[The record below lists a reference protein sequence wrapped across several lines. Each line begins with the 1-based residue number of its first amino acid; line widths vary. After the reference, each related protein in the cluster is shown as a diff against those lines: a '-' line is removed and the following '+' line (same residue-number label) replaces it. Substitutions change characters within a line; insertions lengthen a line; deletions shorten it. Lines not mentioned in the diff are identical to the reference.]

1 MKFDETG
8 WKSLDPLEYSRR
20 LNAFLDRTNSGIDRG
35 DEDAAVEYV
44 RQLFTDLA
52 ANPLDRA
59 ALARD
64 EAAAKKLE
72 DGE

>member
-8 WKSLDPLEYSRR
+8 WKSLGTLEYNRR
-20 LNAFLDRTNSGIDRG
+20 LNAFLNRMNSGIDRG
-35 DEDAAVEYV
+35 DEHAAVEHV
-44 RQLFTDLA
+44 RKLFADLA
-52 ANPLDRA
+52 ANPLDHA

-64 EAAAKKLE
+64 HAAARKLE